1 MRNQG
6 KTIGIIAAASS
17 AILLGLTP
25 IFGKIALQLGF
36 SPLFIVS
43 FRSILATLLVFLFL
57 VIFNRSFLRIYSL
70 GLLGCA
76 IAGAVNGLGSIFFY
90 TALSYLDASI
100 GQLLYSFYP
109 LMVVFWLLLDRQ
121 TITRLTIIRLVISI
135 IGAVLLIGASAEKV
149 SIQGA
154 AMMLCAAALY
164 ALHLIINQ
172 KVLYEAP
179 TPTVTFYTLLS
190 MAITVSV
197 VFLIFDRQLPPPEA
211 TLQPVILLG
220 AVTAI
225 SRVLLFL
232 GVKKIGGME
241 TALLGMGELLVT
253 VVTAQIFLE
262 ESLTSIQ
269 WVGAVL
275 LLFSLILVG
284 FDRLPPQKRGLGGML
299 SWLTP
304 IEVKPTDLQ

>member
-43 FRSILATLLVFLFL
+43 FRSILATFLVFLFL

-90 TALSYLDASI
+90 TALSFLDASI

-135 IGAVLLIGASAEKV
+135 IGAVLLISASAEKV

-154 AMMLCAAALY
+154 AMMLGAAGLY

-197 VFLIFDRQLPPPEA
+197 VFLIFDHQLPPPEA

-253 VVTAQIFLE
+253 VVTAQIFLK
-262 ESLTSIQ
+262 ESLTYIQ

-304 IEVKPTDLQ
+304 TEVKPTDLQ